1 MQKKTEKVTFVLDY
15 FSQIVKRFMLRE
27 KYSQKS
33 RGRYCNVNYKT
44 KFIWIVGYGL
54 CNRRMEKGKLVFG
67 LFSQNLK
74 RCMLREK
81 KVVSKAVE
89 GVAL

>member
-1 MQKKTEKVTFVLDY
+1 
-15 FSQIVKRFMLRE
+15 MLRE

-33 RGRYCNVNYKT
+33 RERYRNVNYKT

-54 CNRRMEKGKLVFG
+54 CNKNGKGKLVFEF
-67 LFSQNLK
+67 FSQHLK

-81 KVVSKAVE
+81 MWLAKPRKVSHCKLKNKIHLDNRK
-89 GVAL
+89 G